1 MTGWDV
7 DGACGGFSCRTA
19 TAIDSPAG
27 RTAGF
32 GGDSDPRRFGVAV
45 GTGGGTDDCS
55 RGKVL
60 PISGRATFP
69 VPGTRRSELFSAENS
84 REPSLLGR
92 VRLGE
97 ASGISACERT
107 AAGTSAA
114 SLVSADSVLGSV
126 TFDIGENIAGRIGW
140 ETGAIPSVR
149 AASRSKKLPFTQPS
163 PDKTGDVLQ

>member
-45 GTGGGTDDCS
+45 GTGGGTHDSC

-60 PISGRATFP
+60 PISGGATFP
-69 VPGTRRSELFSAENS
+69 ASGTRRSELFSSEDS

-92 VRLGE
+92 VRPG
-97 ASGISACERT
+97 AGISAGERT

-114 SLVSADSVLGSV
+114 SLVSADSLLRSV
-126 TFDIGENIAGRIGW
+126 TLDIGE
-140 ETGAIPSVR
+140 
-149 AASRSKKLPFTQPS
+149 
-163 PDKTGDVLQ
+163 